1 MGARA
6 DAVAQVPNFEELREA
21 AKEIRNRSLES
32 LDLLLEQFEKAASG
46 RGARVHWAETPEAA
60 ARIVC
65 EIAKAHGVRKAV
77 KSKSMVSEECNIN
90 DALAQGVQVGS
101 RPRHIPLATSR
112 HPTSRWCTRPGTR
125 FPICCR
131 KHGTPRTD
139 IAALCRGPGCAA
151 PLFPVHRHGHL
162 RRQLSAAK
170 PATLIVTNGAT
181 GAW

>member
-90 DALAQGVQVGS
+90 DALAQGVQIGS
-101 RPRHIPLATSR
+101 RPRNICARYEPPSHIAMVLQD
-112 HPTSRWCTRPGTR
+112 PGRDFRSVAETT
-125 FPICCR
+125 C
-131 KHGTPRTD
+131 TPRTD
-139 IAALCRGPGCAA
+139 IAALCRGPE
-151 PLFPVHRHGHL
+151 
-162 RRQLSAAK
+162 
-170 PATLIVTNGAT
+170 
-181 GAW
+181 